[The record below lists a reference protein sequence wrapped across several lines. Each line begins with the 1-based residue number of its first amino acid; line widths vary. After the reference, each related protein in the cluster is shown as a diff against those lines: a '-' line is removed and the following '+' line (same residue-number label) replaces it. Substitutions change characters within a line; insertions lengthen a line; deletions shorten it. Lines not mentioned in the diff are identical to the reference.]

1 MYDRS
6 RTQPLGWL
14 SKPPMNLTRKF
25 IQQSNWKSETISWFS
40 IFYFIQ
46 IHKSSWL
53 SKHSKKMCCFDI
65 SLWHIFVV
73 WLLIYWLMLLN
84 KNFTNDAKRY
94 VFHIADDETVFKQ
107 LRVSKLPSKY
117 FWYLDFEVTEEWFHF
132 IFLIVIGWSFTGRA
146 RLIRSFS

>member
-40 IFYFIQ
+40 ILYFIQ

-53 SKHSKKMCCFDI
+53 SKHSKKCAALIFLYGIFLWCDYSFIGLCYLIKISQMMQNVMFFTLLMTRLCSNNYVYQNYLQNTFDI
-65 SLWHIFVV
+65 WILRLLKNGFISSF
-73 WLLIYWLMLLN
+73 WLCLVDLL
-84 KNFTNDAKRY
+84 
-94 VFHIADDETVFKQ
+94 Q
-107 LRVSKLPSKY
+107 
-117 FWYLDFEVTEEWFHF
+117 
-132 IFLIVIGWSFTGRA
+132 IGHG
-146 RLIRSFS
+146 